1 MKLSKNL
8 GVRIFLI
15 LLGVSSLY
23 MANRDSED
31 GEATRRGLDVKR
43 SENPVLF
50 ATEIIQKNIFGVI
63 FIGVGLFLRGKS
75 DNDK

>member
-1 MKLSKNL
+1 MNLSKNL
-8 GVRIFLI
+8 GIRIFLI
-15 LLGVSSLY
+15 FLGVSSLY
-23 MANRDSED
+23 TANRDSED

-43 SENPVLF
+43 SENPTLF

-63 FIGVGLFLRGKS
+63 FIGVGLFLRGKN